1 MTTSVHLTPE
11 IQHRLD
17 QLASQTGLSKQSLL
31 RQIIEHG
38 IEDVEDYY
46 LATEV
51 LERVKSGEE
60 PVYSSAEIRVEL
72 GLED

>member
-11 IQHRLD
+11 IQQRLD
-17 QLASQTGLSKQSLL
+17 QLASQTGLSKPSLL
-31 RQIIEHG
+31 RQIIEQG

-60 PVYSSAEIRVEL
+60 PVYSSAEVMAKL
-72 GLED
+72 GLDG